1 MGSQAGDRGK
11 RQGNSGTV
19 ERQQGSQDWAGPRG
33 GSSAR
38 QELIRAEGE
47 LPLRGEEPVMEP
59 IRRRASPKGFTIPKP
74 VRTPS
79 LSRATALTAGTEGE
93 TQLAKPRHRAG
104 RKEEVSVGTCMAP
117 LRSGRKQRG
126 EADWG
131 KEARSMVG
139 SKPSKRALRKGE
151 VKVETQLQ
159 QAARRRKL
167 LLEESEEDEPSSPV
181 LTRAGGS
188 AQEGAGGE
196 KKISYTALA
205 GNPPEDAS
213 SGRDGTR
220 NRQQPSR
227 QEGVEEEVV
236 VEDAQQAAR
245 KRKGKMVVVEE
256 ESEEWEPP
264 FVGKGVGE
272 EDSDATLLDGV
283 ADQFEIRSR
292 APRGSDSA
300 HQPNLA
306 GRVKQVVQAFEAGTV
321 VLEEGRGVEE
331 MVNGTEAPARI
342 DEYGSNAS
350 VMGMGG
356 RKRSWNMI
364 ADEAEESPTV
374 KRQFVEAIGTEELI
388 SVEEASR
395 KWPQEDR

>member
-11 RQGNSGTV
+11 WQGTSGTV
-19 ERQQGSQDWAGPRG
+19 ERQQGSLDRAGPRG

-38 QELIRAEGE
+38 QELMRAEGE
-47 LPLRGEEPVMEP
+47 VSLRGEEAVREP
-59 IRRRASPKGFTIPKP
+59 IMRRTSPKGFTIPKP
-74 VRTPS
+74 VRTPR
-79 LSRATALTAGTEGE
+79 LSRATALSAGTEGE
-93 TQLAKPRHRAG
+93 TQLAKRRRRAG
-104 RKEEVSVGTCMAP
+104 RQEEVSVGTCTAP
-117 LRSGRKQRG
+117 LRSGRKPRG
-126 EADWG
+126 EADRS
-131 KEARSMVG
+131 KEARSRVG
-139 SKPSKRALRKGE
+139 SKPGKRVLRKGE
-151 VKVETQLQ
+151 VKVEPQLQ

-167 LLEESEEDEPSSPV
+167 LLEESEEDEPLAPI

-188 AQEGAGGE
+188 AQEGAGGG
-196 KKISYTALA
+196 KKVSCTALD
-205 GNPPEDAS
+205 GNPPENVS
-213 SGRDGTR
+213 SGRVSMRT
-220 NRQQPSR
+220 RQQSSR

-236 VEDAQQAAR
+236 VEDAQQAAG

-256 ESEEWEPP
+256 DSEEWEPP
-264 FVGKGVGE
+264 FESKGVGE
-272 EDSDATLLDGV
+272 EGSDATLSDGV

-321 VLEEGRGVEE
+321 VLEEGGGVEE
-331 MVNGTEAPARI
+331 MINVTDAPAVI
-342 DEYGSNAS
+342 DEYGSNVS

-364 ADEAEESPTV
+364 AEEAEESPTV
-374 KRQFVEAIGTEELI
+374 KRQFVEASGTEELI
-388 SVEEASR
+388 SVEEDSR